1 MSTEGLRVELCDG
14 VLLLT
19 LANPPGNALTPVL
32 RAALLDE
39 ISRAPG
45 TCKGIV
51 IAADGP
57 AFSAH
62 LPLDPDDAPPTLSAL
77 CRAVADSQVPVV
89 AVLRG
94 LVTGP
99 GAELALAARARLAEP
114 SLRIA
119 FADVS
124 LGLCPGG
131 GASQRL
137 PRLIGARAALSLLLS
152 GRSVPAAEALS
163 IALIDGIA
171 ETAPVASALR
181 LAAALAAGDPFPR
194 APVTT
199 ADWQSAVAAARH
211 DQGRRHPVGQ
221 RIVDCVEAALL
232 LPVENGLAFEAVAR
246 RDLEATPEAAG
257 LRAAARAERRAMTL
271 PSVLAK
277 LRPLSVDR
285 IGLVGEAPDLARL
298 AVAALSR
305 DLGVVWV
312 FQSDAARRAGLA
324 AIDAGI
330 AEGQRAG
337 SLSPARARAMTSRLQ
352 ADGGPGGQ
360 ALLPLVIHDQP
371 TDPTIRDAALPGAA
385 HLVLGGAPGEI
396 GLGLAAQGRACE
408 LTLPTETHPLS
419 RATALSGLRRIG
431 FAPVIVGRRPVVA
444 ARMADAGRTAI
455 AWMIARGVPRR
466 LVSTALEEFGL
477 RLPEPVSVEAPAILR
492 AMPAVEVRNRWL
504 SALANEGARLLD
516 EGLALRPSD
525 IDFLVVAGLGFPRW
539 QGGPMHQ
546 ADRRGLMVLRA
557 DLRVWGAEAALW
569 SPAPLVD
576 RLIRDGRTFDALDAQ
591 GAPDPGRMPATDRF

>member
-1 MSTEGLRVELCDG
+1 MSTDGLRVDLCDE
-14 VLLLT
+14 VRVLT
-19 LANPPGNALTPVL
+19 LANPPANALTPAI

-39 ISRAPG
+39 IGRAPG

-51 IAADGP
+51 IAADGT

-62 LPLDPDDAPPTLSAL
+62 LPMDPDHAPPTLSAL

-99 GAELALAARARLAEP
+99 GAELALAARARLADP

-119 FADVS
+119 FADVT
-124 LGLCPGG
+124 LGLCPDG

-137 PRLIGARAALSLLLS
+137 PRLIGARAALHLLLS
-152 GRSVPAAEALS
+152 GRAVPASDALS
-163 IALIDGIA
+163 MGLVDGIA
-171 ETAPVASALR
+171 ESAPVASALR
-181 LAAALAAGDPFPR
+181 MALALAAGDPFPR
-194 APVTT
+194 APVDT
-199 ADWQSAVAAARH
+199 AAWHTAVVAARN
-211 DQGRRHPVGQ
+211 DQGRRRPVGQ

-257 LRAAARAERRAMTL
+257 LRAAARAERRAMT
-271 PSVLAK
+271 PPPVLAK
-277 LRPLSVDR
+277 LRPLTVDR
-285 IGLVGEAPDLARL
+285 IGLCGAAPDLARL

-305 DLGVVWV
+305 DLGVAWV
-312 FQSDAARRAGLA
+312 FPTEEARRAGLA
-324 AIDAGI
+324 AVDAGI

-337 SLSPARARAMTSRLQ
+337 SLSSDRARSMTSRLQ
-352 ADGGPGGQ
+352 AVGGPEGL
-360 ALLPLVIHDQP
+360 APLPLVIHDQP
-371 TDPTIRDAALPGAA
+371 PDPKARDAALPGAA

-396 GLGLAAQGRACE
+396 GLGLAPLGRACE
-408 LTLPTETHPLS
+408 LALPSETHPLS
-419 RATALSGLRRIG
+419 RATALAALRRIG

-466 LVSTALEEFGL
+466 LVAAALEEFGL
-477 RLPEPVSVEAPAILR
+477 RLPEPVSVEVPAILR
-492 AMPAVEVRNRWL
+492 AMPAAEVLNRWL
-504 SALANEGARLLD
+504 SVLANEGARLLD

-576 RLIRDGRTFDALDAQ
+576 RLIRDGRTFDALDGQ
-591 GAPDPGRMPATDRF
+591 EV